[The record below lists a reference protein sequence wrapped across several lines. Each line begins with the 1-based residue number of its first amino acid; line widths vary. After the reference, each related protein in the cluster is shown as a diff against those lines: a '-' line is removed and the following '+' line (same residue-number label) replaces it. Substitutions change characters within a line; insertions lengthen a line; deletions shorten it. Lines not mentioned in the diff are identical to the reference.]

1 MDNNAIIKT
10 SKPLINHM
18 NTSCLFT
25 VSAPSGAGK
34 TSLLKAVLQKY
45 PSSITLSVSHA
56 TRDKRPGEVDGQD
69 YHFIDVAGFEQKVK
83 EGDFLEHA
91 KVFDNYYG
99 TSKQTVEEL
108 LAKDINV
115 ILEIDW
121 QGAEQIKKAMP
132 DTVSVFILPP
142 SRAALKQRLSDRGQD
157 NDEIIN
163 RRMAE
168 ADSEMSHFDKADY
181 LIINDDFEQSIDELS
196 HILLSH
202 SLTMQRQKLRNHS
215 LLCELIR

>member
-1 MDNNAIIKT
+1 
-10 SKPLINHM
+10 M

-34 TSLLKAVLQKY
+34 TSLLKAVLKKY
-45 PSSITLSVSHA
+45 PEQIKLSVSHA
-56 TRDKRPGEVDGQD
+56 TRNMRPGEVDGQD
-69 YHFIDVAGFEQKVK
+69 YHFINVSEFEKKVQ
-83 EGDFLEHA
+83 EGEFLEHA

-99 TSKQTVEEL
+99 TSKKAVEAL
-108 LAKDINV
+108 LAQDVNV

-121 QGAEQIKKAMP
+121 QGAEQIKCAMP

-142 SRAALKQRLSDRGQD
+142 SRNALKQRLSDRGQD
-157 NDEIIN
+157 DEAVIN

-168 ADSEMSHFDKADY
+168 ADSEMSHYDKADY
-181 LIINDDFEQSIDELS
+181 LIINDDFEQAMDELS

-202 SLTMQRQKLRNHS
+202 SLTMQRQKSRNHA
-215 LLCELIR
+215 LLSKLIR